1 MHQKNFEGWKTNIKN
16 SNKLLT
22 PWEGGKEVKDS
33 HNLCATK
40 THVRPA
46 ANSFRDLNIAA

>member
-1 MHQKNFEGWKTNIKN
+1 MHQKNFKGWKTDIKN

-22 PWEGGKEVKDS
+22 PWQGGKEVEDS
-33 HNLCATK
+33 YNLCATK

>member
-1 MHQKNFEGWKTNIKN
+1 MHQKNFEGWKTDINN
-16 SNKLLT
+16 SNKILT

-33 HNLCATK
+33 YNLCATK